1 MDGLQDNQSTWVK
14 VTNNHLVEATSK
26 EVGPTTWV
34 CFTRHPQGNGRDEES
49 ISFPPRDY
57 VAPQWID

>member
-14 VTNNHLVEATSK
+14 VTTHHLIGATSK

-34 CFTRHPQGNGRDEES
+34 CSTRHPQGKKEMKS
-49 ISFPPRDY
+49 LFLFIHMTM
-57 VAPQWID
+57 